1 MEEKKFNIGDRVVCI
16 NKQYYDNSFHNGL
29 SNKIDNHFIKSSIV
43 SDVYEYTTSYHWK
56 GRVFYINNYH
66 HQVDS
71 IGDSCNYQYGEIY
84 EENGLRT
91 STPTDTDNI
100 WYHTEKDADEIKRV
114 INECKED
121 FHKKCEESRQKEISK
136 LEAEIRSA
144 QRRID
149 ELKKGDKFMYC
160 GLMRSEKEWNDRM
173 DEIINDAIGKK

>member
-1 MEEKKFNIGDRVVCI
+1 M
-16 NKQYYDNSFHNGL
+16 
-29 SNKIDNHFIKSSIV
+29 
-43 SDVYEYTTSYHWK
+43 
-56 GRVFYINNYH
+56 FYINNYH

-71 IGDSCNYQYGEIY
+71 IGDSCNYQYGEIR
-84 EENGLRT
+84 EEDGLRT

-114 INECKED
+114 IEECKEE

-160 GLMRSEKEWNDRM
+160 GLMKSEKEWNEKM
-173 DEIINDAIGKK
+173 DEIINETICKK

>member
-1 MEEKKFNIGDRVVCI
+1 MEEKKFNIGDKVVCI

-29 SNKIDNHFIKSSIV
+29 SYKTHNHFIKSSTV
-43 SDVYEYTTSYHWK
+43 SDVYEYPHNWK
-56 GRVFYINNYH
+56 GKVFYVNNYH

-71 IGDSCNYQYGEIY
+71 IGDSCNYQYGEIC
-84 EENGLRT
+84 EKDGICT
-91 STPTDTDNI
+91 STRDSDNI

-114 INECKED
+114 IDECKED

-173 DEIINDAIGKK
+173 DEIINDVIGKK

>member
-1 MEEKKFNIGDRVVCI
+1 MEEKKFNIGDKVVCI
-16 NKQYYDNSFHNGL
+16 NKQYYGNSFHNGL

-43 SDVYEYTTSYHWK
+43 SDVYEYTTSYGWK

-71 IGDSCNYQYGEIY
+71 IGDSCNYQYGEIR
-84 EENGLRT
+84 EEDGLRT

-114 INECKED
+114 IEECKEE

-160 GLMRSEKEWNDRM
+160 GLMKSEKEWNEKM
-173 DEIINDAIGKK
+173 DEIINETICKK

>member
-1 MEEKKFNIGDRVVCI
+1 MEEKKFNIGDKVVCI
-16 NKQYYDNSFHNGL
+16 NKQYYDNSFHNGF

-43 SDVYEYTTSYHWK
+43 SDVYEYTTSYGWK

-71 IGDSCNYQYGEIY
+71 IGDSCNYQYGEIR
-84 EENGLRT
+84 EEDGLRT

-114 INECKED
+114 IEECKEE

-160 GLMRSEKEWNDRM
+160 GLMKSEKEWNEKM
-173 DEIINDAIGKK
+173 DEIINETICKK

>member
-91 STPTDTDNI
+91 STPTDTDNV
-100 WYHTEKDADEIKRV
+100 WYHTEKDANEIKRV

-144 QRRID
+144 QRCID

>member
-1 MEEKKFNIGDRVVCI
+1 MEEKKFNIGDKVVCI
-16 NKQYYDNSFHNGL
+16 NKQYYGNSFHNGF
-29 SNKIDNHFIKSSIV
+29 SNKIDNQFIKSSIV
-43 SDVYEYTTSYHWK
+43 SDVHEN
-56 GRVFYINNYH
+56 VFYVNNYS

-71 IGDSCNYQYGEIY
+71 VGDSCTYQYGAICEKD
-84 EENGLRT
+84 GLSTT
-91 STPTDTDNI
+91 SRDTDNI

-114 INECKED
+114 IEECKEE

-160 GLMRSEKEWNDRM
+160 GLMKSEKEWNEKM
-173 DEIINDAIGKK
+173 DEIINEAIGKK